1 MIKVFSPLDQDY
13 EFTRNN
19 VEYVLKAN
27 AETELPL
34 VAATHAVRTLG
45 HLGVMQLKHPND
57 VALAESKLKDQLRVW
72 AGHAFEQATTV
83 NASPQ
88 AQAELKR
95 HEDALERIATR
106 PKARIEL
113 EAEPEVEKS
122 SKKKSSKKTEAQ
134 PAPEEE

>member
-19 VEYVLKAN
+19 EEYVLKAN

-34 VAATHAVRTLG
+34 VAAAHAVRTLG

-57 VALAESKLKDQLRVW
+57 VALAEAKLKDQLRIL
-72 AGHAFEQATTV
+72 AGHALEQATTA

-106 PKARIEL
+106 PKAQVSDPRIE
-113 EAEPEVEKS
+113 P
-122 SKKKSSKKTEAQ
+122 KKKSSKKTEAQ